1 MTRDILR
8 ICLFDQVRCYGGF
21 NQAVIV
27 FPKFIRVYSSFLP
40 VQIRIETYR
49 GLRLFIQSQS
59 QELNHLARKLIFQM
73 GSGGRLVFM
82 HITRV
87 AQSCHLGNK
96 SKSVLG
102 PHQILNHQKRFIGKR
117 VSSFVYWTYRNVKS
131 TTIKPLCF
139 ELTRTILTFIHCI
152 IWYRLWYSY
161 VLRRSIDSLF
171 RLRSFYN

>member
-1 MTRDILR
+1 MLW
-8 ICLFDQVRCYGGF
+8 GF

-96 SKSVLG
+96 VEFVLG
-102 PHQILNHQKRFIGKR
+102 PHQMTNRPKMFIGKR
-117 VSSFVYWTYRNVKS
+117 LSRLVY
-131 TTIKPLCF
+131 
-139 ELTRTILTFIHCI
+139 
-152 IWYRLWYSY
+152 
-161 VLRRSIDSLF
+161 
-171 RLRSFYN
+171 